1 MSTAVERRRRRARR
15 FGPPRRP
22 GSRARRPGRS
32 PVRRTVVPVW
42 GLALALGAAAIVFML
57 VLASVVNPLAGL
69 QDLAADAEALLQPGA
84 PVPSSD
90 ELLVPRR
97 EDPNADVVDVPLV
110 VNLDAE
116 AAKDLL
122 EAAGLEP
129 RVEEAFDDR
138 VAAGLVIRQDP
149 ADGTSVQRLT
159 PVIVT
164 VSRGPSLAPLP
175 NVVGLP
181 VEDARASLER
191 GGFQVIEVAAFNEDV
206 PAGTVLGQEPLAGA
220 TVDRRSVVVVQISRG
235 VEIVPVPP
243 VVGRAEDDARRAI
256 ELVRLAVGETAYV
269 ENDSAPNGV
278 VVGQV
283 PASGEG
289 VPSGSEVQLTV
300 VRIGEVVVPEL
311 VGLTVHAAERT
322 LFDNGLL
329 VGSIRLIPT
338 PGAAG
343 EVVVGQE
350 PGPGAKVA
358 RGYGVRL
365 IAATPAAAPSPAPA
379 PTASG

>member
-1 MSTAVERRRRRARR
+1 MV
-15 FGPPRRP
+15 
-22 GSRARRPGRS
+22 RRPGRH
-32 PVRRTVVPVW
+32 PVRRTAMPW
-42 GLALALGAAAIVFML
+42 WRLARALGAASIVFML
-57 VLASVVNPLAGL
+57 ILAAVVNPLAGL
-69 QDLAADAEALLQPGA
+69 QDLADDAEALLQPGA

-90 ELLVPRR
+90 EPLVPRR
-97 EDPNADVVDVPLV
+97 EDPNADVVEVPLA
-110 VNLDAE
+110 VNLNAE

-149 ADGTSVQRLT
+149 AAGTSVQRLT

-181 VEDARASLER
+181 VEDARATLDR

-256 ELVRLAVGETAYV
+256 ELVGLAVGETTYV
-269 ENDSAPNGV
+269 EDDSAPNGV
-278 VVGQV
+278 VIGQV
-283 PASGEG
+283 PASGDG

-300 VRIGEVVVPEL
+300 VRVGEVVVPEL
-311 VGLTVHAAERT
+311 VGLTVDAAERT

-338 PGAAG
+338 PGTSG
-343 EVVVGQE
+343 EIVVGQE

-365 IAATPAAAPSPAPA
+365 IVAIPAAAPSPAPA

>member
-15 FGPPRRP
+15 VNSTRRP
-22 GSRARRPGRS
+22 RQLA
-32 PVRRTVVPVW
+32 RRTVVPVW
-42 GLALALGAAAIVFML
+42 GLALALGAAAIAFML
-57 VLASVVNPLAGL
+57 VLAAVVNPLAGL
-69 QDLAADAEALLQPGA
+69 QNLADDAVALLQPGA
-84 PVPSSD
+84 PAPSSD
-90 ELLVPRR
+90 EPLVPRR
-97 EDPNADVVDVPLV
+97 EDPNADVVDVPLA

-116 AAKDLL
+116 EAKDLL

-138 VAAGLVIRQDP
+138 AAAGLVIRQDP
-149 ADGTSVQRLT
+149 AAGSSVQRLT

-181 VEDARASLER
+181 VENARATLDR

-220 TVDRRSVVVVQISRG
+220 VVDRRSVVVMQISRG
-235 VEIVPVPP
+235 VEIVPAPP
-243 VVGRAEDDARRAI
+243 VIGRAEDDARRAI
-256 ELVRLAVGETAYV
+256 ELVGLAVGETTYV
-269 ENDSAPNGV
+269 EDDSAPNGV

-311 VGLTVHAAERT
+311 AGVTVDAAERT

-343 EVVVGQE
+343 EIVVGQE

-365 IAATPAAAPSPAPA
+365 IVAIPGAAPSPAPA
-379 PTASG
+379 PAASG

>member
-15 FGPPRRP
+15 VNSTRRP
-22 GSRARRPGRS
+22 RQLA
-32 PVRRTVVPVW
+32 RRTVVPVW
-42 GLALALGAAAIVFML
+42 GLALALGAAAIAFML
-57 VLASVVNPLAGL
+57 VLAAVVNPLAGL
-69 QDLAADAEALLQPGA
+69 QNLADDAVALLQPGA
-84 PVPSSD
+84 PAPSSD
-90 ELLVPRR
+90 EPLVPRR
-97 EDPNADVVDVPLV
+97 EDPNADVVDVPLA

-116 AAKDLL
+116 EAKDLL

-149 ADGTSVQRLT
+149 AAGSSVQRLT

-181 VEDARASLER
+181 VENARATLDR

-220 TVDRRSVVVVQISRG
+220 VVDRRSVVVMQISRG

-243 VVGRAEDDARRAI
+243 VIGRAEDDARRAI
-256 ELVRLAVGETAYV
+256 ELVGLAVGETTYV
-269 ENDSAPNGV
+269 EDDSAPNGV

-311 VGLTVHAAERT
+311 AGVTVDAAERT

-343 EVVVGQE
+343 EIVVGQE

-365 IAATPAAAPSPAPA
+365 IVAIPGAAHSPAPA

>member
-15 FGPPRRP
+15 VNSTRRP
-22 GSRARRPGRS
+22 RQLA
-32 PVRRTVVPVW
+32 RRTVVPVW
-42 GLALALGAAAIVFML
+42 GLALALGAAAIAFML
-57 VLASVVNPLAGL
+57 VLAAVVNPLAGL
-69 QDLAADAEALLQPGA
+69 QNLADDAVALLQPGA
-84 PVPSSD
+84 PAPSSD
-90 ELLVPRR
+90 EPLVPRR
-97 EDPNADVVDVPLV
+97 EDPNADVVDVPLA

-116 AAKDLL
+116 EAKDLL

-149 ADGTSVQRLT
+149 AAGSSVQRLT

-181 VEDARASLER
+181 VENARATLDR

-220 TVDRRSVVVVQISRG
+220 VVDRRSVVVMQISRG

-243 VVGRAEDDARRAI
+243 VIGRAEDDARRAI
-256 ELVRLAVGETAYV
+256 ELVGLAVGETTYV
-269 ENDSAPNGV
+269 EDDSAPNGV

-289 VPSGSEVQLTV
+289 VPSGSEMQLSV

-311 VGLTVHAAERT
+311 AGVTVDAAERT

-343 EVVVGQE
+343 EIVVGQE

-365 IAATPAAAPSPAPA
+365 IVAIPGAAPSPAPA
-379 PTASG
+379 PAASG